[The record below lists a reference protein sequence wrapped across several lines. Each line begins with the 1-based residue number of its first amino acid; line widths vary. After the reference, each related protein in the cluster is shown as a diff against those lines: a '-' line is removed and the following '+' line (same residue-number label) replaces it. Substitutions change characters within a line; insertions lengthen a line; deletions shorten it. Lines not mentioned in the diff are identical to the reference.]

1 MITCELMKSTKV
13 LFWLR
18 TDSTK
23 KYYFTRSER
32 HRIPEGWWKRQTSQ
46 YLKTK
51 FLLFD
56 EGNLFLIESAHTM
69 ISEGE
74 YFHKTKMVPTYMYL
88 YHFTQITVKI
98 QPVFKLLAIA
108 SHNSEEGDCSHP
120 IDASSAW
127 LDSANCTNSPHK
139 MTFLY
144 RYPLRT
150 LFEVLKNPFRRSN
163 LHKTENYQGFFDLN
177 PAKYRSFRDFVDRW
191 KDFRRRQADGDDH
204 WPVTVTSKN
213 VFPRCRLA

>member
-1 MITCELMKSTKV
+1 MRNIILIKLIQSA
-13 LFWLR
+13 
-18 TDSTK
+18 
-23 KYYFTRSER
+23 
-32 HRIPEGWWKRQTSQ
+32 QTV
-46 YLKTK
+46 
-51 FLLFD
+51 
-56 EGNLFLIESAHTM
+56 
-69 ISEGE
+69 ISECE
-74 YFHKTKMVPTYMYL
+74 YFHKTKLVPTYMYL
-88 YHFTQITVKI
+88 YHFTQITLKI
-98 QPVFKLLAIA
+98 QPVFKLLAKA
-108 SHNSEEGDCSHP
+108 SHNEEGDCSHP

-213 VFPRCRLA
+213 VFPRCQLNMHVNLWNSWNKGFADSSCLRTRKRPWSWYTPVL

>member
-56 EGNLFLIESAHTM
+56 EGELFLKEQVILIKLIQSAQTV
-69 ISEGE
+69 ISECE

-163 LHKTENYQGFFDLN
+163 LQKKHQLSRIFL
-177 PAKYRSFRDFVDRW
+177 P
-191 KDFRRRQADGDDH
+191 
-204 WPVTVTSKN
+204 
-213 VFPRCRLA
+213 